1 MTADK
6 LSVQMQRRRAY
17 WRRLFAEC
25 ERSGDSVRRFAGSAR
40 WRRIC
45 FTAGGAC
52 WKGKLAPDAQRR
64 PEEVTLELSAGSI
77 ESWDSF
83 GHLQAILA
91 LEQEFGARFAPEQ
104 IPKLITVAL
113 LQRALWE
120 QGVLTADASPGAP

>member
-1 MTADK
+1 M
-6 LSVQMQRRRAY
+6 
-17 WRRLFAEC
+17 
-25 ERSGDSVRRFAGSAR
+25 
-40 WRRIC
+40 
-45 FTAGGAC
+45 
-52 WKGKLAPDAQRR
+52 
-64 PEEVTLELSAGSI
+64 TLELSAGSI